1 MVGVSW
7 QDAVA
12 GACAGA
18 AAKTATAP
26 MERVKLVHLGT
37 MSTCDT
43 LNGSEI
49 PNNQLGWCKNL
60 VK

>member
-26 MERVKLVHLGT
+26 MERVKLVYLGT
-37 MSTCDT
+37 MSTHKSCILPPT
-43 LNGSEI
+43 
-49 PNNQLGWCKNL
+49 
-60 VK
+60 

>member
-26 MERVKLVHLGT
+26 MERVKLVCLGT

-49 PNNQLGWCKNL
+49 PNNQLGWC
-60 VK
+60 